1 MHGREEGILSQS
13 EVKLLEVKR
22 VEKVFSVKVGTFE
35 KKDLH
40 ALNQV
45 NFDIYQGKTLSLVG
59 ESGCGKTTVGKVI
72 LGLYQAT
79 EGEVLFHGK
88 DIARQTPRERGVVQ
102 KNIQMIFQDPYSSL
116 NPRKKVKTIL
126 EQPLKIHTDM
136 NKKQRMETI
145 YEICDDVG
153 IDYSYLERYPHQFS
167 GGQRQRIAIAR
178 AIILRPELVLA
189 DEPISALDV
198 SIQAQ
203 ILNLLMDLKDKYNL
217 TTLFITHDISVV
229 KHISDYVA
237 VMYLGE
243 IVEYASKK
251 ALFADPKHP
260 YTKMLFSTVPDIYT
274 SLATESVLKTGEIQ
288 SPIDLPKGC
297 FFTKRCPYREEACD
311 AEHPTLLDS
320 GAQHLVRCPLYDRI

>member
-1 MHGREEGILSQS
+1 MPQS
-13 EVKLLEVKR
+13 EVKLLEVIG

-40 ALNQV
+40 ALNRV
-45 NFDIYQGKTLSLVG
+45 SFDIYKGKILSLVG

-72 LGLYQAT
+72 LGLYKAT
-79 EGEVLFHGK
+79 NGSVIFQDK
-88 DIARQTPRERGVVQ
+88 DIAQLTPPQRGSLQ

-116 NPRKKVKTIL
+116 NPRKKIKTIL
-126 EQPLKIHTDM
+126 EQPLKIHTKM
-136 NKKQRMETI
+136 NKKERLATMFEL
-145 YEICDDVG
+145 CDDVG
-153 IDYSYLERYPHQFS
+153 IDHTYLERYPHQFS

-178 AIILRPELVLA
+178 AMILKPELILA

-203 ILNLLMDLKDKYNL
+203 ILNLMMDLKDKYKM

-229 KHISDYVA
+229 KHLSDYVA

-243 IVEYASKK
+243 IVEYASKVE
-251 ALFADPKHP
+251 LFKSPQHP
-260 YTKMLFSTVPDIYT
+260 YTKLLFSTVPNIHT
-274 SLATESVLKTGEIQ
+274 PLATNSVLQTGEIQ

-297 FFTKRCPYREEACD
+297 FFANRCPYKDDSCD
-311 AEHPTLLDS
+311 EQHPKLLNLKD
-320 GAQHLVRCPLYDRI
+320 GHLVRCPKIGEF

>member
-1 MHGREEGILSQS
+1 MSQNQI
-13 EVKLLEVKR
+13 KLLEVKN
-22 VEKVFSVKVGTFE
+22 VEKIFNVKVGTFG

-40 ALNQV
+40 ALNKV
-45 NFDIYQGKTLSLVG
+45 SFDIYKGKTLSLVG
-59 ESGCGKTTVGKVI
+59 ESGCGKTTIGKII

-79 EGEVLFHGK
+79 NGSVIFRDK
-88 DIARQTPRERGVVQ
+88 DIAKLAPGERDDTQ
-102 KNIQMIFQDPYSSL
+102 KDIQMIFQDPYSSL
-116 NPRKKVKTIL
+116 NPRKKIKTIL
-126 EQPLKIHTDM
+126 EQPLKIYTKL
-136 NKKQRMETI
+136 NKKERLETI
-145 YEICDDVG
+145 LSLCDDVG

-178 AIILRPELVLA
+178 AMILKPELILA

-203 ILNLLMDLKDKYNL
+203 ILNLMMDLQEKYNL

-229 KHISDYVA
+229 KHISDYIA

-251 ALFADPKHP
+251 ELFANPSHP
-260 YTKMLFSTVPDIYT
+260 YTKMLFSTVPDIRT
-274 SLATESVLKTGEIQ
+274 PLTEDSVLKTGEIQ

-297 FFTKRCPYREEACD
+297 FFQNRCLYKQDSCELS
-311 AEHPTLLDS
+311 HPELLDS
-320 GAQHLVRCPLYDRI
+320 GNNHLVRCPIV

>member
-1 MHGREEGILSQS
+1 MSQDQL
-13 EVKLLEVKR
+13 KLLEVKDI
-22 VEKVFSVKVGTFE
+22 EKVFSVKVGAFE

-40 ALNQV
+40 ALNKI

-79 EGEVLFHGK
+79 SGEVLFHGQ
-88 DIARQTPRERGVVQ
+88 DIAKLTPQERGSVQ
-102 KNIQMIFQDPYSSL
+102 KDIQMIFQDPYSSL

-136 NKKQRMETI
+136 DKKQRMETI
-145 YEICDDVG
+145 HEICDDVG

-203 ILNLLMDLKDKYNL
+203 ILNLMMDLRDKYNL

-251 ALFADPKHP
+251 ELFAHPRHP
-260 YTKMLFSTVPDIYT
+260 YTRMLFSTVPDIYT
-274 SLATESVLKTGEIQ
+274 PLATESVLKTGEIQ

-297 FFTKRCPYREEACD
+297 FFANRCPYREAQCD
-311 AEHPTLLDS
+311 AAHPELTDT
-320 GAQHLVRCPLYDRI
+320 GEGHMVRCPLWEQL

>member
-1 MHGREEGILSQS
+1 MSQGLKTLLQ
-13 EVKLLEVKR
+13 VKD
-22 VEKVFSVKVGTFE
+22 VEKIFSVKVGTFE

-40 ALNQV
+40 ALNRI

-59 ESGCGKTTVGKVI
+59 ESGCGKTTIGKVI

-79 EGEVLFHGK
+79 KGEILFKEK
-88 DIARQTPRERGVVQ
+88 DIAKLPPHKRKGIQ
-102 KNIQMIFQDPYSSL
+102 KDIQMIFQDPYSSL
-116 NPRKKVKTIL
+116 NPRKKIKTIL
-126 EQPLKIHTDM
+126 EQPLKIHT
-136 NKKQRMETI
+136 NLTKQERLEKILQT
-145 YEICDDVG
+145 CDDVG
-153 IDYSYLERYPHQFS
+153 LDRSYLSRYPHQFS

-178 AIILRPELVLA
+178 AIILRPQLILA

-203 ILNLLMDLKDKYNL
+203 ILNLMMDLKDKYNL

-251 ALFADPKHP
+251 ELFKNPSHP

-274 SLATESVLKTGEIQ
+274 PLATDSVLKTGEIQ
-288 SPIDLPKGC
+288 SPIDLPTGC
-297 FFTKRCPYREEACD
+297 FFAKRCPYKKDICD
-311 AEHPTLLDS
+311 DAHPDLLEIS
-320 GAQHLVRCPLYDRI
+320 KGHFARCPLIGEF